1 MAFRNVNNDQI
12 CNSVNHFTEQKWD
25 FSRVS
30 ANRNRGLFFRNVHIR
45 QSVDLSQV
53 DFYLDKMSDE
63 VNKEAINK
71 EFVQGFRRCYLEGG
85 DESSRK
91 HCKRFPVSK
100 RAFKLISSL
109 AIAIWFW
116 LQFSLFNFATVGHRR
131 LLWKIIWVSQLLHC
145 MTDVYVTPYSS
156 KGFKLFQPCK

>member
-1 MAFRNVNNDQI
+1 M
-12 CNSVNHFTEQKWD
+12 
-25 FSRVS
+25 
-30 ANRNRGLFFRNVHIR
+30 
-45 QSVDLSQV
+45 

-71 EFVQGFRRCYLEGG
+71 EFVQGLRRCYLEGG

-91 HCKRFPVSK
+91 HCKRFPGSK

-109 AIAIWFW
+109 AIAIGFW
-116 LQFSLFNFATVGHRR
+116 LQFSLFNFPTVGHRR